1 MARLR
6 AGDYR
11 PLLRMD
17 ANDVRFRFPGT
28 STWSTEL
35 QGKAELERWLQRF
48 TSAGLQIYP
57 DQVIVQG
64 LPWNTTIAIR
74 GTVHLRTP
82 DGDTVYENRYVI
94 WGKVAWGRMGAYEV
108 YEDTEKSAALDEYLA
123 EQAQHMPTAA

>member
-1 MARLR
+1 MCGFGSPAP
-6 AGDYR
+6 A
-11 PLLRMD
+11 
-17 ANDVRFRFPGT
+17 PGR
-28 STWSTEL
+28 TEL
-35 QGKAELERWLQRF
+35 QGKPELERWLQRF

-94 WGKVAWGRMGAYEV
+94 WGKVAWGRMRAYEV